1 MKKLNKNR
9 IFVSALVLLAIAGS
23 LGLTAPAHAT
33 APAPLKVTNT
43 YWYSE
48 NSTLP
53 VSPGSNYTPL
63 FVQFTS
69 LGNFTYLNASINL
82 SHYSNSPFSYS
93 YITGPNTYQR
103 DYYNFSHVNAGQS
116 LTIYQLVNVA
126 ADAAQGVYEVEL
138 SVNASGV
145 SGTMHIP
152 VTVPVLGT
160 PQLTLVNYFT
170 NPPVI
175 YQGEKFIQFT
185 AVVSNTGTGPA
196 KNLQISLSSS
206 DFSVLTGAYKVAY
219 LPSGTVANY
228 TFLMDAHNVTGQSSL
243 DFQLGSQAVQI
254 PIYIH
259 NYGTLQISSSMPAL
273 TSGASKILETFNIT
287 NTGNKTLLDLNVHLL
302 SPSVISIHISSSN
315 PLGALTAD
323 NFTLAELKPGQK
335 ITVTYLVDVSSSAQ
349 IISYPAQLVVLWHLN
364 NTPEQFY
371 STYNFNEQVSPTVI
385 QQFTSNFTFTPLNIG
400 VLLVILVLI
409 IALVAVSARSR
420 KIKKKLQSQPK
431 EMPPSLIHKEIPE
444 KSVNEKKN

>member
-1 MKKLNKNR
+1 MNKNR
-9 IFVSALVLLAIAGS
+9 IFVSALVLLAIVGS
-23 LGLTAPAHAT
+23 LGLLAPSHAQ
-33 APAPLKVTNT
+33 APSPLAVTNT

-48 NSTLP
+48 NSTLL

-69 LGNFTYLNASINL
+69 LENFTYLNASINL
-82 SHYSNSPFSYS
+82 SYYSNSPFSYS

-103 DYYNFSHVNAGQS
+103 DYYNFSHVIAGES
-116 LTIYQLVNVA
+116 LTVYQLVNVA
-126 ADAAQGVYEVEL
+126 SDAAQGVYEVEL

-145 SGTMHIP
+145 PGTMNMP
-152 VTVPVLGT
+152 VTVSLLGT

-185 AVVSNTGTGPA
+185 AVVSNTGAGPG
-196 KNLQISLSSS
+196 KNIQFSLSSS
-206 DFSVLTGAYKVAY
+206 DFTVLTGAYRVAY

-228 TFLMDAHNVTGQSSL
+228 TFLLDVHNVTGQSLL
-243 DFQLGSQAVQI
+243 DFQMGSQPVSI

-259 NYGTLQISSSMPAL
+259 NYGSLKISSSTPTL
-273 TSGASKILETFNIT
+273 TSGATKLLETFNIT

-349 IISYPAQLVVLWHLN
+349 TISYPAQLVAQWHLN
-364 NTPEQFY
+364 NTREQFY
-371 STYNFNEQVSPTVI
+371 STYNFNETVSPTVI

-400 VLLVILVLI
+400 VLLLILVLI
-409 IALVAVSARSR
+409 IALIAVSARSR
-420 KIKKKLQSQPK
+420 KIRKKLKAIPK
-431 EMPPSLIHKEIPE
+431 EVPPSLIHKELPE
-444 KSVNEKKN
+444 KTGEERKN